1 MRHRPLLI
9 ALCATALMPTAQAR
23 DAAEVYAQ
31 VSPSVWRVQT
41 YDADGL
47 PLGQGSGVI
56 VGADTMVT
64 NCHVLAKAKRV
75 AVRREK
81 VSIDAKLDMWDVQ
94 RDLCQL
100 RAPGLVGG
108 AVKLV
113 DSAKVVVGQ
122 KAFAIGNPRGLDL
135 TMSEG
140 LVSAVR
146 KNDAGQ
152 ILLIQTSAAIS
163 GGSSGGGLFD
173 ENGAL
178 IGLTTLASRGDM
190 NVQNLNFAIPADWV
204 RDLPQRHARLNVK
217 TAAGASPSAPA
228 APVASP
234 AVAARIDDASQLPY
248 ASEEMRA
255 RYTVFLT
262 RPLPRAFVI
271 SEGGDWSQSWGKANG
286 DASTPAERAMRDCEK
301 SKRGRC
307 FVYAIDDR
315 VVYAP
320 ESGTGR

>member
-1 MRHRPLLI
+1 MNRLLP
-9 ALCATALMPTAQAR
+9 ALCASLVMSSAQAMS
-23 DAAEVYAQ
+23 AAEVYAQ

-41 YDADGL
+41 YDGDGL
-47 PLGQGSGVI
+47 PLGQGSGVV
-56 VGADTMVT
+56 VGTDTLVT

-75 AVRREK
+75 AVRRDK

-100 RAPGLVGG
+100 RAPGLSG
-108 AVKLV
+108 AAIRLAE
-113 DSAKVVVGQ
+113 SGRVVVGQ

-152 ILLIQTSAAIS
+152 IMLIQTSAAIS

-178 IGLTTLASRGDM
+178 IGLTTLASRTDL
-190 NVQNLNFAIPADWV
+190 NLQNLNFAIPADWV
-204 RDLPQRHARLNVK
+204 RDLPQRHARLNTKPPVT
-217 TAAGASPSAPA
+217 TAAPTTPA
-228 APVASP
+228 APTAATPSG
-234 AVAARIDDASQLPY
+234 AARIDDTSALPY
-248 ASEEMRA
+248 ASDEMRA

-271 SEGGDWSQSWGKANG
+271 SEGGDWSQSWGKPG
-286 DASTPAERAMRDCEK
+286 SDASTPAERAMRECEK
-301 SKRGRC
+301 AKRGRC

-315 VVYAP
+315 VVYVP